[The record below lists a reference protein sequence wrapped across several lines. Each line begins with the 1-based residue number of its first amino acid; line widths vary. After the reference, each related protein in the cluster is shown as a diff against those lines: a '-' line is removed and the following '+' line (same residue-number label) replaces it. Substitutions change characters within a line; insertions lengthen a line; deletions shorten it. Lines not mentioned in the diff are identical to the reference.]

1 MKYVKVI
8 GQRSGFRSDLKL
20 VYNSLNCLSPIFVED
35 SYEHVTDLVENGR
48 FLLHS

>member
-8 GQRSGFRSDLKL
+8 GQRSGFRSELKL
-20 VYNSLNCLSPIFVED
+20 VYNSLSRIFVED